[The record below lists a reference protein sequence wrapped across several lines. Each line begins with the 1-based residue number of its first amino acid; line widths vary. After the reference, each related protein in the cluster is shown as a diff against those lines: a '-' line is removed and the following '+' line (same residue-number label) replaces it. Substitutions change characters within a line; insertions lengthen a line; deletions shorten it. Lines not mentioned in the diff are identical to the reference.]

1 MEATRADQTCDRRG
15 RNWGRGAAPRA
26 GATAHD
32 DRRGACVLGS
42 DHPRPQHQ
50 GRDLTGLPR
59 MASMGEQLLSGIR
72 VIDLTTVV
80 VGPAATLR
88 LADYG
93 AEVIKIE
100 APEGDLMRVI
110 GGPSHSGELS
120 GKFMHFN
127 RSKRFAC
134 LNLKLPSARAIM
146 QKLIAGSD
154 VFISNIRPNA
164 LERLGLDAPTCLSS
178 KPDLIH
184 CLITGFGPGGPYR
197 GRPAYDTVLQGA
209 TGIAGL
215 TQVRDGAPS
224 YAPFLAVDHVVGE
237 IAAGTVAAA
246 LFKRSRTGEGS
257 ALEIPMHETMAAFVL
272 KEHLG
277 AATFDPPLGPPGDM
291 RVLDKF
297 NRPWP
302 TQDGWITIT
311 ANSDAQAAAFLHTI
325 GREDLI
331 SDPRFLTVADRYQN
345 ASAWFG
351 LRSAL
356 EHKPTA
362 YWLQALEAV
371 DVPAMPCHTLDT
383 LPGDPH
389 LSAVALTQPATHA
402 VEGPVTAVRSSVL
415 IDQEVPKP
423 GPRAQPRGWD
433 TVAILEEIGVSPDEI
448 KDLIAT
454 GAVEDGRAKYPQ
466 AGTT

>member
-1 MEATRADQTCDRRG
+1 
-15 RNWGRGAAPRA
+15 
-26 GATAHD
+26 
-32 DRRGACVLGS
+32 
-42 DHPRPQHQ
+42 
-50 GRDLTGLPR
+50 
-59 MASMGEQLLSGIR
+59 MGEQLLSGIR
-72 VIDLTTVV
+72 VVDLTTVV

-127 RSKRFAC
+127 SSKRFAC
-134 LNLKLPSARAIM
+134 LNLKLPPARTIM
-146 QKLIAGSD
+146 QKLIARSD

-164 LERLGLDAPTCLSS
+164 LERLGLDAPTCLSC

-184 CLITGFGPGGPYR
+184 CLIAGFGPGGPYR

-209 TGIAGL
+209 SGIAGL
-215 TQVRDGAPS
+215 AQMRDGTPS

-237 IAAGTVAAA
+237 ITAGAIAAA
-246 LFKRSRTGEGS
+246 LFKRMQTGRGI
-257 ALEIPMHETMAAFVL
+257 ALEIPMHETMAGFVL

-291 RVLDKF
+291 RVLDLF

-311 ANSDAQAAAFLHTI
+311 ANSDAQATALLRTI

-331 SDPRFLTVADRYQN
+331 TDPRFLTVADRYRN
-345 ASAWFG
+345 ASAWFA

-362 YWLQALEAV
+362 HWLRALEAV

-383 LPGDPH
+383 LVSDPH
-389 LSAVALTQPATHA
+389 LSAVGLTRPVIDP
-402 VEGPVTAVRSSVL
+402 VEGLVTAVRSSVL
-415 IDQEVPKP
+415 IDDEVPQFGTLARP
-423 GPRAQPRGWD
+423 CGWD
-433 TVAILEEIGVSPDEI
+433 TVEILKELGVTSDDIKELVAAGAIH
-448 KDLIAT
+448 
-454 GAVEDGRAKYPQ
+454 DGRANYPQ
-466 AGTT
+466 SGIESK

>member
-1 MEATRADQTCDRRG
+1 
-15 RNWGRGAAPRA
+15 
-26 GATAHD
+26 
-32 DRRGACVLGS
+32 
-42 DHPRPQHQ
+42 
-50 GRDLTGLPR
+50 
-59 MASMGEQLLSGIR
+59 MGEQLLAGIR
-72 VIDLTTVV
+72 VVDLTTVV

-100 APEGDLMRVI
+100 APQGDLMRVI
-110 GGPSHSGELS
+110 GGPSHTGELS

-146 QKLIAGSD
+146 QKLTARCD

-164 LERLGLDAPTCLSS
+164 LERLGLDARACLSR

-184 CLITGFGPGGPYR
+184 CLIAGFGPGGPYR

-209 TGIAGL
+209 SGIAGL
-215 TQVRDGAPS
+215 TQVRDGTPG

-237 IAAGTVAAA
+237 ITAGAIAAA
-246 LFKRSRTGEGS
+246 LFKRIRTGQGT

-272 KEHLG
+272 KEHMG
-277 AATFDPPLGPPGDM
+277 ASTFVPPLGPPGDM
-291 RVLDKF
+291 RVLDSF

-311 ANSDAQAAAFLHTI
+311 ANSDAQAAALLRTI
-325 GREDLI
+325 GREELI
-331 SDPRFLTVADRYQN
+331 ADPRFLTVADRYRN

-356 EHKPTA
+356 ER
-362 YWLQALEAV
+362 QADSVL
-371 DVPAMPCHTLDT
+371 
-383 LPGDPH
+383 
-389 LSAVALTQPATHA
+389 ATCTRSGRCSRHA
-402 VEGPVTAVRSSVL
+402 VPHARYPGRRPAPVGGGTYASNDAPSR
-415 IDQEVPKP
+415 
-423 GPRAQPRGWD
+423 RTRH
-433 TVAILEEIGVSPDEI
+433 
-448 KDLIAT
+448 
-454 GAVEDGRAKYPQ
+454 GR
-466 AGTT
+466 TLHHSDR

>member
-1 MEATRADQTCDRRG
+1 MNE
-15 RNWGRGAAPRA
+15 P
-26 GATAHD
+26 
-32 DRRGACVLGS
+32 
-42 DHPRPQHQ
+42 
-50 GRDLTGLPR
+50 
-59 MASMGEQLLSGIR
+59 LLAGIR
-72 VIDLTTVV
+72 VVDLTTVV

-88 LADYG
+88 LADHG
-93 AEVIKIE
+93 AEIVKVE

-134 LNLKLPSARAIM
+134 LDLKSPPARAIM
-146 QKLIAGSD
+146 QRLIATCD
-154 VFISNIRPNA
+154 VLISNMRPDA
-164 LERLGLDAPTCLSS
+164 LERLGLDARTCLSG
-178 KPDLIH
+178 KPELIH

-209 TGIAGL
+209 SGIAGL

-237 IAAGTVAAA
+237 IAAGTIAAA
-246 LFKRSRTGEGS
+246 LFRRTRTGQGA

-277 AATFDPPLGPPGDM
+277 AATFVPPLGPPGDM
-291 RVLDKF
+291 RVLDRF
-297 NRPWP
+297 NRPWR

-311 ANSDAQAAAFLHTI
+311 ANSNAQATALLRII

-331 SDPRFLTVADRYQN
+331 DDPRFLTVADRYRN

-351 LRSAL
+351 LRTAL
-356 EHKPTA
+356 ESAPTA
-362 YWLQALEAV
+362 HWLRACEAA

-383 LPGDPH
+383 LAGDPH
-389 LSAVALTQPATHA
+389 LSAVSLTQAAKHA
-402 VEGPVTAVRSSVL
+402 VEGAVTTIRSSILVDGAL
-415 IDQEVPKP
+415 PTP
-423 GPRAQPRGWD
+423 GALARPVGWD
-433 TVAILEEIGVSPDEI
+433 TVDILKELAIAPQEIEELV
-448 KDLIAT
+448 AT
-454 GAVEDGRAKYPQ
+454 GAALDGRRGHCAR
-466 AGTT
+466 TTGSP